1 MSVSKGGI
9 AMTLSG
15 GFTGKLLRI
24 DLSRRDHVVEEID
37 ERVLRKFVGGASL
50 AAKILYDELLPGT
63 DPLGPGN
70 KLVYTA
76 GPLTGTRTPCASR
89 LNIGTRSPLTGCLAN
104 SLTGGYFP
112 VEMKWAGYDAIVIE
126 GRAEEPVY
134 IMISD
139 ERIEIR
145 SAKKYWGLDTF
156 DTQMYLK
163 EDLKDHNVRISCIG
177 PAGENLSLISA
188 IINEARAAGRKGV
201 GAVMGSKNLK
211 ALVVRGT
218 GEVTVSDKA
227 AFRGVVREI
236 LKMFKEDPGT
246 YNDLSRFGT
255 SSTVEAT
262 AEMGVFP
269 FNNWQDAAEA
279 DVVQSLGSVAFSKYD
294 QGRNPCYGC
303 PIGCS
308 QVRMNRNGSYA
319 GISTEGPEY
328 ETIYS
333 LGSVMGIRNP
343 EFVIAADRLCDA
355 LGLDSISAG
364 VTVAMAMELM
374 EKGIIHSEGLDL
386 GFGKE
391 EESLAFLR
399 MMAYREGPGALFADG
414 VKKASE
420 TIGKGTDLYAIEVKG
435 LELPAYDVR
444 GLKAMAVNFATSY
457 TGADHNRGYA
467 SQEVYGVDIPEP
479 VERLSITGKGRLT
492 KWNQDFSGAYDI
504 PTLCEFPVQGALLE
518 KSHEMV
524 GKLLTTVTGWE
535 YTEKD
540 VWLLGERMNNLAR
553 MFNVREGF
561 SRKDDYLPRRIME
574 ESLQTGL
581 SRGERITRE
590 DLDLMLDEYYSARGW
605 TKEGIP
611 TPEKLKELELEDIIK
626 DLPGRDG

>member
-1 MSVSKGGI
+1 
-9 AMTLSG
+9 MTFSG

-24 DLSRRDHVVEEID
+24 DLSGKEYVVEEIN
-37 ERVLRKFVGGASL
+37 ESILRKFVGGASL
-50 AAKILYDELLPGT
+50 AARILYDELSPGT

-70 KLVYTA
+70 ILVFTA

-89 LNIGTRSPLTGCLAN
+89 LNVGTKSPLTGCLAN
-104 SLTGGYFP
+104 ALTGGYFP
-112 VEMKWAGYDAIVIE
+112 AEMKWAGYDGIVIE
-126 GRAEEPVY
+126 GKAEKPVY
-134 IMISD
+134 ILVRD
-139 ERIEIR
+139 NKVEIR
-145 SAKKYWGLDTF
+145 SAEKYWGMDTF

-177 PAGENLSLISA
+177 PAGENLSLIAA

-211 ALVVRGT
+211 ALVIRGT
-218 GEVTVSDKA
+218 GEVPVSSQA
-227 AFRGVVREI
+227 AFRGVLGEV
-236 LKMFKEDPGT
+236 LGMFKDDPGT

-269 FNNWQDAAEA
+269 ARNWQNVADA
-279 DVVQSLGSVAFSKYD
+279 DVVKTLGSVAFSGYH
-294 QGRNPCYGC
+294 QTRNPCYCC

-308 QVRMNRNGSYA
+308 QVRMNRHGKYA

-333 LGSVMGIRNP
+333 LGSVMGIFNP

-364 VTVAMAMELM
+364 VSVAMAMELV
-374 EKGIIHSEGLDL
+374 EKGIIPEDDLDL

-399 MMAYREGPGALFADG
+399 MMAYREGIGAIFADG
-414 VKKASE
+414 VKKAAE
-420 TIGKGTDLYAIEVKG
+420 TIGQGTDLYAIEVKG

-467 SQEVYGVDIPEP
+467 SQEVYGVDVPEP
-479 VERLSITGKGRLT
+479 VERLTLEGKGRLT
-492 KWNQDFSGAYDI
+492 KWNQDFCGAYDI
-504 PTLCEFPVQGALLE
+504 PTLCEFPVQGALLGR
-518 KSHEMV
+518 SHEMV
-524 GKLLTTVTGWE
+524 GKLLTAVTGWE
-535 YTEKD
+535 YTGED

-561 SRKDDYLPRRIME
+561 SRKDDYLPRRVME

-581 SRGERITRE
+581 SKGERITRE

-605 TKEGIP
+605 TEEGIP
-611 TPEKLKELELEDIIK
+611 TEEKLRELGLEDTIK